1 MSETHLF
8 FFSATAK
15 KRYVQHQ
22 PTTQTHART
31 RNTTNTTHTR
41 HTPPQERQHGT
52 DKTTHTQTPGKQE
65 HTANHTHAR
74 TQADHTRRAERER
87 ERERESREKAGT
99 KQSSSRAQNVMP
111 CLEHTP
117 FGQTVPHRSVM
128 CAKAFHKAHARQ
140 ETAHIKTA
148 SPRITHHWGNVTL
161 CHGQLCH
168 RRLSGRQRTKCLQNH
183 AAFGSAFGAY
193 QCFHAAN
200 NASLLLMRSTKQ
212 KRHLNPIR
220 LEYGRN
226 SLQQRF
232 NKQHAAHDHANEEKT

>member
-1 MSETHLF
+1 MNPLF
-8 FFSATAK
+8 FLSTTAK
-15 KRYVQHQ
+15 NGTY
-22 PTTQTHART
+22 
-31 RNTTNTTHTR
+31 NTS
-41 HTPPQERQHGT
+41 RQH
-52 DKTTHTQTPGKQE
+52 K
-65 HTANHTHAR
+65 HTHAHE
-74 TQADHTRRAERER
+74 TPQTPHTRGTHHHRKDNTGQTRPHTHRHPASRSTPRTTPTHAHKQTTHGEQ
-87 ERERESREKAGT
+87 RERESREKAGT

-220 LEYGRN
+220 LEYGRHLCN
-226 SLQQRF
+226 GSRGVGSVRVRRVP
-232 NKQHAAHDHANEEKT
+232 

>member
-1 MSETHLF
+1 
-8 FFSATAK
+8 
-15 KRYVQHQ
+15 
-22 PTTQTHART
+22 
-31 RNTTNTTHTR
+31 
-41 HTPPQERQHGT
+41 
-52 DKTTHTQTPGKQE
+52 
-65 HTANHTHAR
+65 
-74 TQADHTRRAERER
+74 
-87 ERERESREKAGT
+87 
-99 KQSSSRAQNVMP
+99 MP

-232 NKQHAAHDHANEEKT
+232 NKQHAAHDHANEEKTRPNERKATREQAR